1 MPMVCPRCGEENP
14 DRARFCMVCAEP
26 LVETAPAREERK
38 VVSVLFVDLV
48 GFTAAS
54 ETADPE
60 DVRARL
66 HAYHTRAK
74 AEVERFGG
82 TIEKFVGDAIMS
94 VFGAPVAHEDDAERA
109 VRAGLAILVAMEG
122 LELEA
127 RAAVNSGEALVALSA
142 RPELGE
148 GIATGD
154 VVNTAARLQSSAPQG
169 ALVAGEQTYWATRH
183 AIDYEPLDPVQA
195 KGKADPVP
203 LWRAVGA
210 RSRFGIDLEP
220 ARETPFLG
228 RDDELEVL
236 RQVYA
241 RTLRESACHLVTLV
255 GEPGIGK
262 SRLVAELREFVDG
275 RPELIYWRQG
285 RCLPYGEGIAL
296 WALGE
301 IVKAHAGILESDD
314 PAAARE
320 KLARAIEPL
329 VSAAAEQAWIAGE
342 LARLVGAGPAAAGE
356 RDESFAAWR
365 SFLEAVAA
373 QRPLV
378 LVVEDLHWADGA
390 MLEFLEHLVDWA
402 TGVTLLVVC
411 TARPEL
417 HELHPAWS
425 GGTRN
430 ATTISLSP
438 LSSDDTARLVAAL
451 LERAVLPAETQREL
465 LERAGGNPLYAE
477 QFVKMLQERPRTGDV
492 AVPETVQAL
501 IAARLDTL
509 GADRKALLQDASVVG
524 KVFWSGAVGAV
535 GGLDDRAVREGLHE
549 LVRRELVRPSRLSS
563 VEGQAEF
570 AFGHGLVRDVAY
582 AQIPRADRVRMH
594 EAAAQWIEG
603 IAGERVAD
611 HAELL
616 AHHYREALALA
627 RAAGLE
633 SARLEDG
640 ARRFLML
647 AAEKAAAI
655 DLLRAEALFAEA
667 LELTPRGHPARG
679 RLLTTSVELAGRFVD
694 REIETLEDAIAELS
708 AAGDEVGLGKAKLV
722 LSHRAWIRGEAA
734 RASQV
739 LDDAVE
745 LLERH
750 EPGPELA
757 HAYSFSAGRE
767 AIGGDAHGAL
777 DWAKKATALA
787 ERLGLE
793 EIAQQALQF
802 RGIARS
808 RLGDPGGVDDLRDSL
823 NVSLERGLT
832 RAATIAFN
840 NYASWVWLTA
850 GAAEALPIYEKG
862 IEFVERRAG
871 RAMWHRGESTW
882 PLFDL
887 GRWDEL
893 LETVR
898 VIEVDQVEGQPG
910 LMALTSKGRVLFY
923 RGQTEEAAA
932 ISSDLLSRA
941 RAVGDAQ
948 ILLPALA
955 LAALV
960 EPRPDAALAL
970 VAEML
975 AVDAP
980 ENPLYPDSAR
990 VCLRHGAPE
999 LAQRM
1004 IRADERAAP
1013 RARHVGATV
1022 RAILAERAAEDEE
1035 AARLYVEAAELWQ
1048 RYPFVLERAQC
1059 LLGAARCR
1067 LAFGDEGGVREQI
1080 EEARALFR
1088 SLGAGLLEREAA
1100 ELLERIAA

>member
-1 MPMVCPRCGEENP
+1 MPVVCPRCREENP

-26 LVETAPAREERK
+26 LAEPAPAREERK

-66 HAYHTRAK
+66 QAYHARAK
-74 AEVERFGG
+74 GEVERFGG
-82 TIEKFVGDAIMS
+82 TIEKFVGDAVMA

-109 VRAGLAILVAMEG
+109 VRAGLAILDTMEG

-127 RAAVNSGEALVALSA
+127 RAAVNSGEAVVALSA

-154 VVNTAARLQSSAPQG
+154 VVNTAARLQSAAPPG
-169 ALVAGEQTYWATRH
+169 TLVAGDQTYWATRQ
-183 AIDYEPLDPVQA
+183 AIDYEPLEPVQA
-195 KGKADPVP
+195 KGKAEPVP

-236 RQVYA
+236 RHVYA

-262 SRLVAELREFVDG
+262 SRLVAELREFLDAQ
-275 RPELIYWRQG
+275 PELVYWRQG

-301 IVKAHAGILESDD
+301 IVKAHAGIFESDD

-320 KLARAIEPL
+320 KLARAVESL
-329 VSAAAEQAWIAGE
+329 VPAPAEQAWIAAE
-342 LARLVGAGPAAAGE
+342 LARLVGAGSAAPGE
-356 RDESFAAWR
+356 RDGSFAAWR

-390 MLEFLEHLVDWA
+390 LLEFLEHLVDWA
-402 TGVTLLVVC
+402 TDVPLLVVC

-438 LSSDDTARLVAAL
+438 LSSDDTARLIAAL
-451 LERAVLPAETQREL
+451 LERAVLSAETQQEL

-477 QFVKMLQERPRTGDV
+477 QFVRMLRERPAGDDV

-549 LVRRELVRPSRLSS
+549 LGRRELVRPSRRSS

-582 AQIPRADRVRMH
+582 AQIPRADRVRKH
-594 EAAAQWIEG
+594 EAAARWIEG

-611 HAELL
+611 HADLL

-633 SARLEDG
+633 TAQLEDG
-640 ARRFLML
+640 ARRFLAL
-647 AAEKAAAI
+647 AAGRAAAI
-655 DLLRAEALFAEA
+655 DLRRAAPLFAEA
-667 LELTPRGHPARG
+667 LELTPPGHPARG
-679 RLLTTSVELAGRFVD
+679 RLLTESIELAGRFTEH
-694 REIETLEDAIAELS
+694 EIETLEEALAELR
-708 AAGDEVGLGKAKLV
+708 AAGDEVGLGKAMLV
-722 LSHRAWIRGEAA
+722 LSHRLWTRGDGAP
-734 RASQV
+734 ASHL

-750 EPGPELA
+750 EPGAELA
-757 HAYSFSAGRE
+757 HAYSYCAGRE
-767 AIGGDAHGAL
+767 AIGGDAHVAL
-777 DWAKKATALA
+777 EWAEKATALT

-793 EIAQQALQF
+793 EMAQQTLQF

-808 RLGDPGGVDDLRDSL
+808 RLGDLGGVEDLRESL
-823 NVSLERGLT
+823 QVSLERGLT

-850 GAAEALPIYEKG
+850 GAREALPIYEQG

-871 RAMWHRGESTW
+871 RAPWHRGESTW
-882 PLFDL
+882 PLFDTD
-887 GRWDEL
+887 RWDEL
-893 LETVR
+893 LETARLIEEDNVR
-898 VIEVDQVEGQPG
+898 GQPA
-910 LMALTSKGRVLFY
+910 LMALASKGRVLFY
-923 RGQTEEAAA
+923 RGQTVEAAA
-932 ISSDLLSRA
+932 IATDLLPRA
-941 RAVGDAQ
+941 RAVADAQ
-948 ILLPALA
+948 IVLPALS

-960 EPRPDAALAL
+960 EHRPDVALAL
-970 VAEML
+970 VTEML

-990 VCLRHGAPE
+990 VCVRHGSGE
-999 LAQRM
+999 LARRM
-1004 IRADERAAP
+1004 IRTDERAAP
-1013 RARHVGATV
+1013 RARHVAATV
-1022 RAILAERAAEDEE
+1022 RAILAEHAGDDEQ
-1035 AARLYVEAAELWQ
+1035 AARLYGEAAELWR

-1059 LLGAARCR
+1059 LLGAARCL
-1067 LAFGDEGGVREQI
+1067 LARGRDGGVRERV
-1080 EEARALFR
+1080 EEAQRLFR
-1088 SLGAGLLEREAA
+1088 SLGAGPLEREAA
-1100 ELLERIAA
+1100 ELLERVAA